1 MPSQKGRSRSK
12 SDAGGRR
19 IVVVSLVSLA
29 ALSLTFAS
37 GMLVGR
43 QWNRS
48 APPPAQ
54 AEKGKK
60 AGPNARGSLRDSQ
73 AERAGQ
79 MREKLTFYQALPAP
93 LGSTPPPL
101 SKPAPAASEPARRI
115 QEPVDHPKDA
125 SKPADEAKGPEK
137 SSVTEPRPPTPD
149 RRAWTVQVGA
159 YRTRELAEEYRK
171 SLSAA
176 GHDAYVTAFSSSEG
190 TVRYRVRVGSF
201 TTRNEAE
208 KTASRLKAE
217 RSLNPFVTP
226 RPADGQ

>member
-1 MPSQKGRSRSK
+1 MASQKGRSRSK
-12 SDAGGRR
+12 SGGGGRR

-43 QWNRS
+43 WWNRS

-115 QEPVDHPKDA
+115 QQPVEPPKDT
-125 SKPADEAKGPEK
+125 SKSADTTGPEK
-137 SSVTEPRPPTPD
+137 SSVPKPRSPNPD
-149 RRAWTVQVGA
+149 LRVWTVQVGA
-159 YRTRELAEEYRK
+159 YGTRELAEEHRK

-176 GHDAYVTAFSSSEG
+176 GYDAYVTAFSSSEG

-208 KTASRLKAE
+208 KTASRLKVE

>member
-1 MPSQKGRSRSK
+1 MASQKGRSRSK
-12 SDAGGRR
+12 SGAGGRR
-19 IVVVSLVSLA
+19 IVVVSLVLLA

-73 AERAGQ
+73 TERAGQ

-101 SKPAPAASEPARRI
+101 SKPAPAAPNPRPPIPDPRP
-115 QEPVDHPKDA
+115 Q
-125 SKPADEAKGPEK
+125 
-137 SSVTEPRPPTPD
+137 VTEPRPPTPGSRTPNPD
-149 RRAWTVQVGA
+149 PRGWTVQVAA
-159 YRTRELAEEYRK
+159 YRTRELAEEHRK

-176 GHDAYVTAFSSSEG
+176 GYDAYVTAFSSSEG

>member
-1 MPSQKGRSRSK
+1 MAPQKGRSRSK

-19 IVVVSLVSLA
+19 IVVVSLASLA

-37 GMLVGR
+37 GMLVGK

-48 APPPAQ
+48 ATSPAQ

-115 QEPVDHPKDA
+115 QQPVDPLKDA
-125 SKPADEAKGPEK
+125 TGPENI
-137 SSVTEPRPPTPD
+137 SVTEPRPPNPD
-149 RRAWTVQVGA
+149 PRAWTVQVGA
-159 YRTRELAEEYRK
+159 YRTRELAEEHRK
-171 SLSAA
+171 SLSVA
-176 GHDAYVTAFSSSEG
+176 GYDAYVTAFSSSEG

-208 KTASRLKAE
+208 KTASRLRAE

-226 RPADGQ
+226 RPAGGQ